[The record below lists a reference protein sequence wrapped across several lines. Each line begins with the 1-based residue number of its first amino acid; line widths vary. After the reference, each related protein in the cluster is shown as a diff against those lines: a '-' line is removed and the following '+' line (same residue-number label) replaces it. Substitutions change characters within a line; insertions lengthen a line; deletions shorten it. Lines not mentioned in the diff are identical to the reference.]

1 MTNRIPPQMKN
12 STELSGYDTARANV
26 DASKTK
32 VDSWTEREYKD
43 TNGNCYQCNHV
54 RYEYFDS
61 NNNSIMIQESLI
73 LKNLTKGTSK
83 SNTTIFYTDAEGYST
98 MAVDYD
104 SDNDVDRVVTFNS
117 QHQTINNREIVG
129 SGSLINV
136 NNKSVNG
143 DGSYSLYAR
152 DKNGAIIADHFDSKG
167 KYSYSTG
174 PNAHQHP
181 NGFGIKPG
189 DTSYNQS
196 EDNIETKNT
205 EEGTYTAYKI
215 TTNNDGSYSLYARDE
230 NNTIIADHFDSK
242 GKYSHSTGPNAYLH
256 PNGFGILQDSNTKKS
271 FGL

>member
-32 VDSWTEREYKD
+32 EDRWIDDWRNK
-43 TNGNCYQCNHV
+43 CV

-61 NNNSIMIQESLI
+61 NNNSIMIQESVI
-73 LKNLTKGTSK
+73 VPISNKDKSR

-104 SDNDVDRVVTFNS
+104 SNNDVDRVVTFNS
-117 QHQTINNREIVG
+117 RHQIINNREVVG

-136 NNKSVNG
+136 NNKSVNS
-143 DGSYSLYAR
+143 DGSYCLYAR
-152 DKNGAIIADHFDSKG
+152 DKNGAIIADHFDPKG
-167 KYSYSTG
+167 KYSHSTG
-174 PNAHQHP
+174 PNADQHP

-189 DTSYNQS
+189 DTSYNQY

-205 EEGTYTAYKI
+205 EEGTYTAYEI

-230 NNTIIADHFDSK
+230 NGAMIADHFDPK
-242 GKYSHSTGPNAYLH
+242 GKYSHSTGPNAHQH